1 MKKYTLSDLNINL
14 YDVNLYNEFLIII
27 KNNQM
32 ITKDLFVN
40 VYTKLNINY
49 NLNKTVQSNDLSQIS
64 NVEKYEKTL
73 SIAKKLYME
82 AINDFNEVKLV
93 VALYVAYYL
102 KQDISFFST
111 VIPPSI
117 LKDKIENFLK
127 NIFLN
132 FSVTDEA
139 PVHEKSMI
147 TKYKNAKNQKIYIEI
162 LKAMN
167 QLKENSSVFQNI
179 NSTWGLLYRYI
190 FIIDKNYIVDYLE
203 TTTYENTEMIF
214 FSLRSNI
221 HEVLEIYDYSK
232 NNYPFLRGLN
242 YLFHYYEEVFKKD
255 NILNFLNSLDD
266 FLLKNIDLVSSVL
279 DALYIKHLCT
289 FNYYMGICIARNIQM
304 LSFYLRNSDFSR
316 NSLYYFSQGFMS
328 IPIQEKDFL
337 SCFSKIFDTI
347 LENKCLNQIN
357 EDIGCLDMVMKYY
370 DIQKLS
376 KEDYLKILKRY
387 SDEIKVLQNSW
398 SQTNLTK
405 VWCKLFYCAVSNH
418 KVAYQYDDKELRR
431 DVSVLYD
438 KSNELFYDSQ
448 VIDMIKRMLLNP
460 TEVTTVELSDSQQ
473 KIQYKLY

>member
-132 FSVTDEA
+132 FSFTDEA

-221 HEVLEIYDYSK
+221 HEVLEKQLSVFTRIK
-232 NNYPFLRGLN
+232 LPF
-242 YLFHYYEEVFKKD
+242 
-255 NILNFLNSLDD
+255 SL
-266 FLLKNIDLVSSVL
+266 
-279 DALYIKHLCT
+279 
-289 FNYYMGICIARNIQM
+289 
-304 LSFYLRNSDFSR
+304 
-316 NSLYYFSQGFMS
+316 
-328 IPIQEKDFL
+328 
-337 SCFSKIFDTI
+337 
-347 LENKCLNQIN
+347 
-357 EDIGCLDMVMKYY
+357 
-370 DIQKLS
+370 
-376 KEDYLKILKRY
+376 
-387 SDEIKVLQNSW
+387 
-398 SQTNLTK
+398 
-405 VWCKLFYCAVSNH
+405 
-418 KVAYQYDDKELRR
+418 LRR
-431 DVSVLYD
+431 S
-438 KSNELFYDSQ
+438 F
-448 VIDMIKRMLLNP
+448 
-460 TEVTTVELSDSQQ
+460 
-473 KIQYKLY
+473 